1 MDKIKFDTTEIP
13 FPLTW
18 NEEPQDVINTFT
30 SEAGTDEEII
40 TRKDKMKISAS
51 FKSTSAWA
59 STFKSFYKKDSFTIT
74 QYDIL
79 TDTTEERTV
88 RMKNFKASLEP
99 KSWLLD
105 SNVTQGVWNI
115 SFSLEE
121 F

>member
-1 MDKIKFDTTEIP
+1 MNKIKFDTTEIP

-18 NEEPQDVINTFT
+18 DESPKDIVEVFQ

-40 TRKDKMKISAS
+40 TRKDKMQISAS

-59 STFKSFYKKDSFTIT
+59 GTFKSFYKKDSFTLT
-74 QYDIL
+74 QYDVL
-79 TDTTEERTV
+79 SDTTEERTV
-88 RMKNFKASLEP
+88 RMKNFKAGLE
-99 KSWLLD
+99 KDSWKLD